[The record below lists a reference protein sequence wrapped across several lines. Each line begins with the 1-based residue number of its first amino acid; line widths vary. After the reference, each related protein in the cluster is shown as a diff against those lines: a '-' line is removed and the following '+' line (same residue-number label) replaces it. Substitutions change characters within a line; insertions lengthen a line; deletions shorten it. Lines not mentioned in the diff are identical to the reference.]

1 MDGDGLRDL
10 IGEDVGRAL
19 LRLAQRGRK
28 RVHLVLCRDRK
39 SAGYRRCR
47 VIGARTDGA
56 DVRLIGCGF
65 PEPRDR

>member
-1 MDGDGLRDL
+1 MDRGVFWDL
-10 IGEDVGRAL
+10 IGEDVERVL
-19 LRLAQRGRK
+19 LRLAERGRK

-47 VIGARTDGA
+47 VIDAQAEGT
-56 DVRLIGCGF
+56 DVRLIACGF